1 LPRVLRSVNML
12 SIIGAYA
19 ASAVLTRI
27 GVWDSESSALV
38 DEMDSIAGMEL
49 LVTFNLVFYF
59 GYCYN
64 RFWEQQAL
72 AMQCKNSIS
81 MVCSLARGSQMN
93 EEEVMNVWR
102 WLNLAHLA
110 GYVGLS
116 PVYTRVNLI
125 EGLAREH
132 NLIHRKSYEFGKL
145 AELDVG
151 TGTGPAGYG
160 EFIVWVLRAIECA
173 VVEGK
178 MILPT
183 AENAQAQLLQMRAGL
198 TGLFDFQF
206 HVIPFC
212 YVHLVALLTNCYL
225 MVVAIAKGRL
235 FTEDAS
241 LARGLV
247 LPLLALSFL
256 SISCLSLIEI
266 GGRMQNPFGTDDEDL
281 PVHHL
286 VSRACEVSKLI
297 IESKPPIVWTHA
309 HQHRSGIAPQGPAA
323 NGNRPGPVEASAE
336 PKGDEAMHPQLL
348 AALNS

>member
-1 LPRVLRSVNML
+1 M
-12 SIIGAYA
+12 
-19 ASAVLTRI
+19 
-27 GVWDSESSALV
+27 
-38 DEMDSIAGMEL
+38 
-49 LVTFNLVFYF
+49 FYF
-59 GYCYN
+59 GYCYS
-64 RFWEQQAL
+64 RFWDQQAL
-72 AMQCKNSIS
+72 AMKTKNCIS
-81 MVCSLARGSQMN
+81 MVCSLARGSQMSDA
-93 EEEVMNVWR
+93 EVTNVWR

-132 NLIHRKSYEFGKL
+132 SLMHRKSYEFAKL

-151 TGTGPAGYG
+151 TTTGPAGYG

-178 MILPT
+178 MIMAT

-235 FTEDAS
+235 FMAEAS
-241 LARGLV
+241 MARGLI
-247 LPLLALSFL
+247 LPVLALSFL

-281 PVHHL
+281 PV
-286 VSRACEVSKLI
+286 RA
-297 IESKPPIVWTHA
+297 
-309 HQHRSGIAPQGPAA
+309 AA
-323 NGNRPGPVEASAE
+323 ARPRVPW
-336 PKGDEAMHPQLL
+336 P
-348 AALNS
+348 